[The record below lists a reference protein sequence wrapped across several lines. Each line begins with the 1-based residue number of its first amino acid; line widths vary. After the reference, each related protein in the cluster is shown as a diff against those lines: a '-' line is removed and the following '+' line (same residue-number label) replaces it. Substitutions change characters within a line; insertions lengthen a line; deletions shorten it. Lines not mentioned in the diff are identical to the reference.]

1 MLGRVFKDQNGEMN
15 KDFVKVYGDKNF
27 IFNGVFSVHEM
38 GCDEL
43 LKYNELEAY
52 SNDEKGVEFLV
63 DTESGKIVQTISVDW
78 SGEYGINMQT
88 A

>member
-15 KDFVKVYGDKNF
+15 KDFVEVYGDKNF
-27 IFNGVFSVHEM
+27 IFNGVFSGQEM

-78 SGEYGINMQT
+78 SGGYGINMQT